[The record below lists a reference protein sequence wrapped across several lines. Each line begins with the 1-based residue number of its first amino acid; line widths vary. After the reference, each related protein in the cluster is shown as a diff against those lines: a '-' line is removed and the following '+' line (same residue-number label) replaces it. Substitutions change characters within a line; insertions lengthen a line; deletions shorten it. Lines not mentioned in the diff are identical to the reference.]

1 VRLVDE
7 LYEVYKNRL
16 TGDEEDLDII
26 TFAVLESSNRKELL
40 EIVNDMNDKELQQ
53 FINLYLIETLKGK
66 FAQSADPFSYPPS
79 NYLH

>member
-1 VRLVDE
+1 MRLVDE

-40 EIVNDMNDKELQQ
+40 EIVNDMNDKELQH
-53 FINLYLIETLKGK
+53 FINLYLVETLKGK
-66 FAQSADPFSYPPS
+66 FAQAADPFSYPPS